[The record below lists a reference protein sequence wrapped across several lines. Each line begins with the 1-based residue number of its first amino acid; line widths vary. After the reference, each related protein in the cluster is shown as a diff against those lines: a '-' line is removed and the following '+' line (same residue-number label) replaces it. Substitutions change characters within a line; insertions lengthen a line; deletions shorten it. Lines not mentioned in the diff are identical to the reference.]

1 MSKISPPKA
10 NRPRFAVNREG
21 ALFIF
26 FLTALGGASI
36 YSGKSGLMILF
47 CCLFAGVVIL
57 TAAARMNCMQKL
69 VIERRFV
76 EDIFANRDTKID
88 ILVTNYGNSPVY
100 GIHVYERFEG
110 DRTIGPMFIRKLVPG
125 ETATARYLC
134 QFPSRGNAHFCG
146 MEVRSRFPLPFFEW
160 RQTIDS
166 DLSAF
171 VYPEPISGSDQIVM
185 TNTQSDTPARHAK
198 KDDTTIR
205 ELVHGRRAGR
215 ILWKIS
221 AKRQIWL
228 ESVPTASRSRS
239 KRSVIQIQSRQ
250 NLGAQRYETQISQ
263 ITFYVLNQMQNNLK
277 GEIVVGNQ
285 HVPYGN
291 SQTERREVLEMLAMV

>member
-1 MSKISPPKA
+1 MSKISPIKNSP
-10 NRPRFAVNREG
+10 PRFAVNREG

-26 FLTALGGASI
+26 FLIALGGASI

-57 TAAARMNCMQKL
+57 TVVARMNCMQKL
-69 VIERRFV
+69 LIERRFV

-88 ILVTNYGNSPVY
+88 ILVTNYGNAPVY
-100 GIHVYERFEG
+100 GIHIYEQFEG
-110 DRTIGPMFIRKLVPG
+110 NRSIGPMFIRKLVPG

-134 QFPSRGNAHFCG
+134 QFPSRGHAKFCG
-146 MEVRSRFPLPFFEW
+146 FEVRSRFPLPFFEW
-160 RQTIDS
+160 RQTIHCEH
-166 DLSAF
+166 SAF
-171 VYPEPISGSDQIVM
+171 VYPEPLAGSDQIVM
-185 TNTQSDTPARHAK
+185 TNAQSDTPERQAK

-205 ELVHGRRAGR
+205 ELIHGRRAGR

-221 AKRQIWL
+221 AKRQIWI
-228 ESVPTASRSRS
+228 ESVPTASRLRS
-239 KRSVIQIQSRQ
+239 KRSVIQIQPRQ
-250 NLGAQRYETQISQ
+250 NLGPQRYETQISQ

-291 SQTERREVLEMLAMV
+291 SQTERREVLEMLAIV